1 MRVVVTRCRQLPPCA
16 MCGSAS
22 LKWIRPQL
30 RPPRPPNHI
39 FRLRFDRIL
48 TRLGKNV
55 TESMSVRIGCEGR
68 RKWEEAG
75 MHHAAIQTGPR
86 PGQKK
91 NPKLYLAPEGRV
103 NPINRNSCTCP
114 DKKERY
120 VWVGSKIDHSS
131 TRPQVSDGTS

>member
-1 MRVVVTRCRQLPPCA
+1 MGGGGYA
-16 MCGSAS
+16 SCGHPD
-22 LKWIRPQL
+22 RPTS
-30 RPPRPPNHI
+30 R
-39 FRLRFDRIL
+39 
-48 TRLGKNV
+48 T
-55 TESMSVRIGCEGR
+55 
-68 RKWEEAG
+68 
-75 MHHAAIQTGPR
+75 
-86 PGQKK
+86 KK